1 MSRILPVMPVYVLLF
16 LALVSG
22 RLIHPLCPVSF
33 VIRPKPQYI
42 SSIYLSHTNL
52 VRALENSATR
62 FIFSRQKLPCRIWSL
77 WVKLWGRTVHMWS
90 EKKCE
95 RWAPPF
101 WVEER
106 DWSPRNIPSHTWITG
121 ANLVAVNQTVG
132 AQNLGAS
139 ETCIPA
145 LLWRGASDSRG
156 NTPLTTWVTMPN
168 LIAVVKRHEHTYCY
182 YAPAPNRRG
191 IKRWW
196 CVTSVCLTSQ
206 PSVCRVHRA
215 KVEKRGIGRPKLAQ
229 R

>member
-168 LIAVVKRHEHTYCY
+168 LIAVVKRHEHTYGDPLIVIMPPPLIGGALSDDDVWRLSVWRLSRRSVAY
-182 YAPAPNRRG
+182 IGPNSRRE
-191 IKRWW
+191 
-196 CVTSVCLTSQ
+196 
-206 PSVCRVHRA
+206 A
-215 KVEKRGIGRPKLAQ
+215 
-229 R
+229 